1 MEMAKC
7 MRCQAQQLREYGF
20 IDYWYCENR
29 CETGIA
35 VHAEECGSD
44 WDMMDKQST
53 AYKEATLNG
62 D

>member
-1 MEMAKC
+1 MKNCIE
-7 MRCQAQQLREYGF
+7 CQEKQLKENGC

-35 VHAEECGSD
+35 MHAEEKGSD